1 MTLSDLLGKL
11 EEASE
16 GSREL
21 DAEIA
26 MAVGWW
32 RDCSGLPP
40 VWFTP
45 DGERAIRNE
54 PPHFSDS
61 LDAALTL
68 VPELCEVHLNIYGGP
83 ARATAYFDGGEYV
96 ESDDKPAA
104 MALVIVA
111 LKARQALSSTGD
123 K

>member
-16 GSREL
+16 GSSEL

-26 MAVGWW
+26 MAGGWV
-32 RDCSGLPP
+32 PP
-40 VWFTP
+40 TNWS
-45 DGERAIRNE
+45 
-54 PPHFSDS
+54 PPPYYTTS

-68 VPELCEVHLNIYGGP
+68 VPDLCEVHLNIYGGP

-111 LKARQALSSTGD
+111 LKARQALSSTGE